1 MSIQA
6 LATAW
11 EIEEPKQLEWK
22 HIEEQLGI
30 PALSPLEAG
39 IEFAE
44 ERLLAL
50 EENWDGE
57 HSPGY
62 AKDTLD
68 RAAMFLRAQDQL
80 LWNLLTFR
88 LPVPNINPGPDGSID
103 LFWEQVSWELL
114 VNIPA
119 TPTQTASFYGE
130 DSGGQ
135 TIKGNLGTSEPNVG
149 LSLWLMKS

>member
-1 MSIQA
+1 MSTQA
-6 LATAW
+6 LASAW
-11 EIEEPKQLEWK
+11 EIEEPKQLEWEY
-22 HIEEQLGI
+22 IEERIEI
-30 PALSPLEAG
+30 PVLSPLEAG

-68 RAAMFLRAQDQL
+68 RAAMFLRVQDQL
-80 LWNLLTFR
+80 LWELRKIR

-119 TPTQTASFYGE
+119 TRTQAASFYGE
-130 DSGGQ
+130 GAGAGM
-135 TIKGNLGTSEPNVG
+135 IKGNLDTSEPNVE
-149 LSLWLMKS
+149 LTLWLMKS